1 MNGMAF
7 LAFVGLMAV
16 GTWAPFGSQ
25 SAPIGQSTQ
34 KFDKTLSRTVQA
46 NYLLYLPENVRA
58 DGKKWPLILYLHGG
72 RGRGDDLEKVM
83 WYPIPK
89 MLRETETFPFIVIT
103 PQCPTGEMWTDTELL
118 VALLDDV
125 TAKYPVDTDR
135 VYLVGYSMGGHGAW
149 YLAYKHPER
158 FAAVAP
164 MSGMSNPWWATRLKD
179 VPVWAFHGGNDDV
192 VPVRE
197 TEEMAEALEKQG
209 GNIKVT
215 IVPDRTHRP
224 PMMEEHEQLFDWL
237 LKQRLSDRKG
247 E

>member
-1 MNGMAF
+1 MIVIAC
-7 LAFVGLMAV
+7 LAFVAMSSVTA
-16 GTWAPFGSQ
+16 TPPAESQ
-25 SAPIGQSTQ
+25 NVPIGQSAQ
-34 KFDKTLSRTVQA
+34 KFDKTISRTVRA
-46 NYLLYLPENVRA
+46 NYLLYSPKNVRE

-83 WYPIPK
+83 WYPVPK
-89 MLRETETFPFIVIT
+89 MLEQTETFPFIVIT
-103 PQCPTGEMWTDTELL
+103 PQCPSGEMWTDTDLL
-118 VALLDDV
+118 IALIDEV
-125 TAKYPVDTDR
+125 TANYPVDIDR

-164 MSGMSNPWWATRLKD
+164 MSGMSNLWWSTRLRD
-179 VPVWAFHGGNDDV
+179 VPVWAFHGGADDT

-197 TEEMAEALEKQG
+197 TEEMAKALEKAG

-224 PMMEEHEQLFDWL
+224 PTMEEHEQVFDWL
-237 LKQRLSDRKG
+237 LEHRISDRKG
-247 E
+247 K

>member
-1 MNGMAF
+1 MIAIACF
-7 LAFVGLMAV
+7 PLMAMSAFGTVNLTERQDLRV
-16 GTWAPFGSQ
+16 GQ
-25 SAPIGQSTQ
+25 SAQE
-34 KFDKTLSRTVQA
+34 FNKTISRTVTA
-46 NYLLYLPENVRA
+46 SYLLYLPKSVVE

-89 MLRETETFPFIVIT
+89 MLRETDTFPFIVIT
-103 PQCPTGEMWTDTELL
+103 PQCPAGEMWTDIDLL
-118 VALLDDV
+118 MALIDDV
-125 TAKYPVDTDR
+125 TANYPVDADR

-179 VPVWAFHGGNDDV
+179 VPIWAFHGGADDI
-192 VPVRE
+192 VPVSE
-197 TEEMAEALEKQG
+197 TEEMAKAFDNAG
-209 GNIKVT
+209 GNIKLT

-224 PMMEEHEQLFDWL
+224 PTMEEHERLFEWL
-237 LKQRLSDRKG
+237 LEHRISDRTQ